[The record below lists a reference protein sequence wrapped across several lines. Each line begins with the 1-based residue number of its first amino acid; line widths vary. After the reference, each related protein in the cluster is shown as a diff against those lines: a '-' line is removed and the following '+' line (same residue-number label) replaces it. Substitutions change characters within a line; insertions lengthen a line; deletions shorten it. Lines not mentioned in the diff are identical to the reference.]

1 MKLQILG
8 TGCMKCNKLYVEAEK
23 AVAQAGIPVELS
35 KVEKVEEIM
44 TFGVLFTPA
53 LVINGQVKCAGKVPK
68 ADEITVWLKEAAASE

>member
-1 MKLQILG
+1 
-8 TGCMKCNKLYVEAEK
+8 MKCNKLYAEAEK

-53 LVINGQVKCAGKVPK
+53 LVIDGQVKCAGKVPK
-68 ADEITVWLKEAAASE
+68 ADEIAAWLKEAAASE